1 MTVWTVVDSWPL
13 QESVPLLLALA
24 LMTVTCLRPR
34 VRITDNELL
43 IRYPIGS
50 RRIPRSHV
58 HSAEFKSSGLTI
70 YLRDGNRALAF
81 VMPKLTSTE
90 LSGDPPPIDSAA
102 YQITQWA
109 NGRPF

>member
-1 MTVWTVVDSWPL
+1 MTVWTVADKWPL
-13 QESVPLLLALA
+13 RESLPPVLALA
-24 LMTVTCLRPR
+24 LLTVALLRPR

-58 HSAEFKSSGLTI
+58 HSAEFTLAGLTI
-70 YLRDGNRALAF
+70 HLRDGGRFAILQ
-81 VMPKLTSTE
+81 PKLSSTE
-90 LSGDPPPIDSAA
+90 LSGDPPPVDSAA